1 MTSWDFT
8 VILKGVAEMSDNLA
22 NALYEAGCDDGT
34 AGSSC
39 GEATVSFS
47 RESDTLQNAIASA
60 VADIRRAGCKVC
72 RVQIEQ
78 EELAAWP
85 TT

>member
-8 VILKGVAEMSDNLA
+8 VILNGVEEMTDDLA
-22 NALYEAGCDDGT
+22 SALYEAGCDDGT
-34 AGSSC
+34 VGSSC
-39 GEATVSFS
+39 GVATVSFS

-60 VADIRRAGCKVC
+60 VADIRRAGCEVG

>member
-1 MTSWDFT
+1 MPSWDFT
-8 VILKGVAEMSDNLA
+8 VILKVVEDMTDGLA

-39 GEATVSFS
+39 GAASVSFS
-47 RESDTLQNAIASA
+47 RESSTLQEAIASA
-60 VADIRRAGCKVC
+60 VAQIRRAGCEVD

-78 EELAAWP
+78 EQLAAWP

>member
-1 MTSWDFT
+1 M
-8 VILKGVAEMSDNLA
+8 KGVAEMSDDLA

-39 GEATVSFS
+39 GEATVSFC

-60 VADIRRAGCKVC
+60 VADIRRAGCEVG

>member
-8 VILKGVAEMSDNLA
+8 VILKGVAEMSDDLA

-39 GEATVSFS
+39 GEATASFS
-47 RESDTLQNAIASA
+47 RESDTLQNVIASA
-60 VADIRRAGCKVC
+60 VADIRRAGCKVG

-78 EELAAWP
+78 DELAAWP

>member
-1 MTSWDFT
+1 MPSWDFT
-8 VILKGVAEMSDNLA
+8 VVLKGVEVMTDELA

-39 GEATVSFS
+39 GVASVSFS
-47 RESDTLQNAIASA
+47 RESDTLQNAITSA
-60 VADIRRAGCKVC
+60 VADIRRAGREVE

-78 EELAAWP
+78 AELAAWP